1 MMELKQKPAEMNGG
15 GELCGMFRVL
25 QRAEWGEM
33 LYRQGLAIFFSDPC
47 VFLLLIGGSFY
58 MLLFVFVSCRVLP
71 IVLRNQCYIMSQ
83 WILEAA
89 NLAVL
94 IHSR

>member
-1 MMELKQKPAEMNGG
+1 MGVGSYVGCFVSFSEQNGG
-15 GELCGMFRVL
+15 RCFTDRG
-25 QRAEWGEM
+25 WP
-33 LYRQGLAIFFSDPC
+33 YFFSDPC

-89 NLAVL
+89 NLAL
-94 IHSR
+94 C

>member
-1 MMELKQKPAEMNGG
+1 MWDVSCPSASRMGG
-15 GELCGMFRVL
+15 DAL
-25 QRAEWGEM
+25 QTGAGH
-33 LYRQGLAIFFSDPC
+33 IFFSDPC

-89 NLAVL
+89 NLAL
-94 IHSR
+94 C